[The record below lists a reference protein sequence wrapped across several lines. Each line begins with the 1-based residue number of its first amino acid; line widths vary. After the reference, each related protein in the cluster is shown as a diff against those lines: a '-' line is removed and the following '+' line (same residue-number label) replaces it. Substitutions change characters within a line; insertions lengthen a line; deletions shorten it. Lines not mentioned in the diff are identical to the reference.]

1 MEEVSQTDWR
11 VQRCLSCIAFSLT
24 RTRRDE
30 CAAGWQ
36 AGGTNPFVSHGFLRA
51 LEESQSVAR
60 EVGWLAQHVVVKD
73 AAGRVLAVAPSY
85 LKSHSQG
92 EYVFD
97 HSWAAAYE
105 RNGVSY
111 YPKLISGVPFTPVS
125 GPRLLVRAAA
135 TSERRDAAALAL
147 AGGLSS
153 LTEQLGLSSAH
164 VNFLPADQAEMLR
177 SQGWLVR
184 TGMQYHWRNRGYST
198 FKDFEAAL
206 SQKRR
211 KVVRQERNKAAAG
224 LRIRRLR
231 GAELT
236 PAVWDAFY
244 GFYTDTV
251 DRKWGEAYLTR
262 PFFDL
267 LSEYI
272 GDDVMLVVAELDEPG
287 GGGPIIGAALNLCG
301 SDAIFGRNWGCKGSW
316 PLLHYEACYYQAIEE
331 AIERGLGRVEAGAQ
345 GGETKLSRGYQPTAT
360 YSAHY
365 ISAPPFRNAIADFVL
380 REDAQLDMMA
390 RALHERENPYK
401 DAETTNQW
409 RTS

>member
-1 MEEVSQTDWR
+1 MSF
-11 VQRCLSCIAFSLT
+11 L
-24 RTRRDE
+24 RRDE

-51 LEESQSVAR
+51 LEESESVAR

-73 AAGRVLAVAPSY
+73 AAGRVLAVAPAY

-105 RNGVSY
+105 RNAMPY
-111 YPKLISGVPFTPVS
+111 YPKLICAVPFTPVS

-135 TSERRDAAALAL
+135 TPERREAAALAL
-147 AGGLSS
+147 VGGLSA

-164 VNFLPADQAEMLR
+164 ANFLSSDQAELMR

-184 TGMQYHWRNRGYST
+184 TGMQYHWRNRDYRS
-198 FKDFEAAL
+198 FADFEAAL

-211 KVVRQERNKAAAG
+211 KVVRQERKKAATG

-267 LSEYI
+267 LSTYI
-272 GDDVMLVVAELDEPG
+272 GDDVMLAVAELDEP
-287 GGGPIIGAALNLCG
+287 GGPIIGAALNLCG
-301 SDAIFGRNWGCKGSW
+301 SEAIFGRNWGCKGSW
-316 PLLHYEACYYQAIEE
+316 PLLHYELCYYQAIEE

-345 GGETKLSRGYQPTAT
+345 GGETKLSRGYLPTAT

-365 ISAPPFRNAIADFVL
+365 ISAPPFRNAIADFVE
-380 REDAQLDMMA
+380 REGAELDRMA
-390 RALHERENPYK
+390 RGMHERENPYK
-401 DAETTNQW
+401 DAETTDQW
-409 RTS
+409 RS